1 MAVTQTQALP
11 APFITALGEK
21 YGAGLGSLAGQKLT
35 DVDPAT
41 GQPLLAGVRPTVAPQ
56 TALQQQATTLAGQI
70 APGGVAAY
78 APYVGRAG
86 TAGTAAGTALGAAGT
101 QLGVAEAGLA
111 GIAPYAG
118 QTVQDLA
125 GAQTTLAGVSPFISA
140 AETGL
145 GGAGTAMGGVSPYI
159 GQAAA
164 LTGAGAGTGTG
175 TIADYM
181 SPYQSQVIDTTLEEF
196 DRQAAM
202 RQQSISDAAV
212 GVGGYGG
219 GREGVMQSEYQ
230 TQSDRNRAALEAQ
243 MQQQGYTQA
252 QTARQ
257 TDLASRLGIGGA
269 QQQYAQGL
277 AGLAQG
283 QLGLGAAQQSM
294 AAQQGALAQGY
305 LAPGQLMAG
314 VAGQQAGTA
323 GQRAGLG
330 QAQLGLGQYEL
341 GAAGT
346 TQALRQAD
354 IGTLGQVGALDQA
367 QLQAEEDARR
377 EYNRMTLYEPYE
389 RMGFFGQGLTGLM
402 GGYPAQYQF
411 AQQPNVSP
419 LAGALGIAST
429 VGGLYG
435 NIYGRKS

>member
-56 TALQQQATTLAGQI
+56 TALQQQATTLAGQV

-78 APYVGRAG
+78 EPYITGAGGAGMAPGAAIQG
-86 TAGTAAGTALGAAGT
+86 ATAAGILGQAGT
-101 QLGVAEAGLA
+101 QLGAAETGLA

-125 GAQTTLAGVSPFISA
+125 GAQTTLAGVSPYITGA
-140 AETGL
+140 AG
-145 GGAGTAMGGVSPYI
+145 
-159 GQAAA
+159 

-175 TIADYM
+175 SIAEYM

-202 RQQSISDAAV
+202 RQQAISDAAV
-212 GVGGYGG
+212 GIGGYGG
-219 GREGVMQSEYQ
+219 GREGVLQSEYQ

-243 MQQQGYTQA
+243 MQQQGFTQA
-252 QTARQ
+252 QAARQ
-257 TDLASRLGIGGA
+257 TDLASRLGIGG
-269 QQQYAQGL
+269 
-277 AGLAQG
+277 
-283 QLGLGAAQQSM
+283 AQQSM

-314 VAGQQAGTA
+314 VAGQQAGMA
-323 GQRAGLG
+323 GQRAALG
-330 QAQLGLGQYEL
+330 QAQLGLGQYQTGL
-341 GAAGT
+341 AGT

-389 RMGFFGQGLTGLM
+389 RLGFFGQGLTGLM

>member
-21 YGAGLGSLAGQKLT
+21 YGAGLGALAGQKLT

-56 TALQQQATTLAGQI
+56 TALQQQATTLAGQV

-78 APYVGRAG
+78 APYVGRAE
-86 TAGTAAGTALGAAGT
+86 TAGTAAGAALGAAGT
-101 QLGVAEAGLA
+101 QLDVAQAGLA
-111 GIAPYAG
+111 GIAPYA
-118 QTVQDLA
+118 
-125 GAQTTLAGVSPFISA
+125 AQTAYD
-140 AETGL
+140 L
-145 GGAGTAMGGVSPYI
+145 GQAQTQMGGVSQYI
-159 GQAAA
+159 TGAAG
-164 LTGAGAGTGTG
+164 LTGAGAGPATQAGS
-175 TIADYM
+175 IAEYM
-181 SPYQSQVIDTTLEEF
+181 SPYQQQVIDTTLTEF
-196 DRQAAM
+196 DRQ
-202 RQQSISDAAV
+202 RDIQQQAISDAAV

-219 GREGVMQSEYQ
+219 GRHGVEEAEFM
-230 TQSDRNRAALEAQ
+230 TGTARNRAMIEAQ
-243 MQQQGYTQA
+243 LQQQGYTQA
-252 QTARQ
+252 QAARQ
-257 TDLASRLGIGGA
+257 ADMMSRLGIGGA
-269 QQQYAQGL
+269 QQQYATG
-277 AGLAQG
+277 
-283 QLGLGAAQQSM
+283 M
-294 AAQQGALAQGY
+294 GALAQGY

-346 TQALRQAD
+346 TQGLRQAD
-354 IGTLGQVGALDQA
+354 IGTLGQVGALNQA
-367 QLQAEEDARR
+367 QFQAEEDARR

-419 LAGALGIAST
+419 LASALGIGAT
-429 VGGLYG
+429 IGGVYG

>member
-1 MAVTQTQALP
+1 MAVTQTQQLP
-11 APFITALGEK
+11 APFISALGEK
-21 YGAGLGSLAGQKLT
+21 YGAGLGQLAGQPFTQAQLG
-35 DVDPAT
+35 A
-41 GQPLLAGVRPTVAPQ
+41 VRPTVAPQ
-56 TALQQQATTLAGQI
+56 TGLQQQATTLAGQV

-78 APYVGRAG
+78 QPYVAAAEAAG
-86 TAGTAAGTALGAAGT
+86 AQAGTALGDAGT
-101 QLGVAEAGLA
+101 QLTTAQTGLA
-111 GIAPYAG
+111 GIAPYA
-118 QTVQDLA
+118 
-125 GAQTTLAGVSPFISA
+125 AQTTYD
-140 AETGL
+140 L
-145 GGAGTAMGGVSPYI
+145 GQAQTQMAGVSPYI
-159 GQAAA
+159 TQAAG

-202 RQQSISDAAV
+202 RQQGISDAAV
-212 GVGGYGG
+212 AVGGYGG

-230 TQSDRNRAALEAQ
+230 AQSDKNRAAIEAQ
-243 MQQQGYTQA
+243 LQQQGFSQA
-252 QTARQ
+252 QAARQ
-257 TDLASRLGIGGA
+257 ADMASRLGIGGA
-269 QQQYAQGL
+269 QQQYAQG
-277 AGLAQG
+277 
-283 QLGLGAAQQSM
+283 M
-294 AAQQGALAQGY
+294 GALAQGY

-330 QAQLGLGQYEL
+330 QAQLGLGQYQSGL
-341 GAAGT
+341 AGT

-354 IGTLGQVGALDQA
+354 IGTLGQVGAIDQA

-377 EYNRMTLYEPYE
+377 EYNRMQLYEPYE
-389 RMGFFGQGLTGLM
+389 RLGFFGQGLTGLM

-435 NIYGRKS
+435 NIYGKKS